1 MSISD
6 SPPPSPEHSVVTNDG
21 GDETASRYRFQYT
34 WAAIACCRLLDE
46 TEDVTEV
53 YCEHHED
60 ILIKHND
67 GAFSGHQVK
76 TRDANQPTWRTDDK
90 QVSVALKRFVQLD
103 HNYPDCF
110 RSFHFLTNHPFH
122 VTTAATSL
130 PYFLGQVGEAQ
141 ALEDLANPVRRRLG
155 QLAIAAQVSE
165 SIVYRALKKT
175 TTSSE
180 LPKLRDATIRLIDM
194 LTDCWEDASECPHEV
209 IRQVAR
215 ALIDECAR
223 ASALDHRQ
231 LLPAYVPALNPA
243 SNDLARIDGKRMTLE
258 RVERV
263 LHDGMTSTATLTGLP
278 ELRPTPGQGH
288 GDLLLAKLDAGG
300 FSIVSRNSAED
311 LRNKADYLAI
321 ASLSRLGHA
330 KGLKRYE
337 HMRSLVLSDAS
348 RAYEETT
355 DQHSSFGP
363 VMREALRRRFQ
374 DRRLRNEQLHDYM
387 DEHLEGIA
395 YSLTAQCVVQWSID
409 QPWDSHD

>member
-6 SPPPSPEHSVVTNDG
+6 SPPPSPEHSVTTNDS
-21 GDETASRYRFQYT
+21 GDETGSRYRFQYT
-34 WAAIACCRLLDE
+34 WAAIICCRLLDG
-46 TEDVTEV
+46 TQDVAEV

-67 GAFSGHQVK
+67 GTFSGHQVK
-76 TRDANQPTWRTDDK
+76 TRDANQRTWRTDDN
-90 QVSVALKRFVQLD
+90 QVKGALKRFVQLEHD
-103 HNYPDCF
+103 YPNYF

-130 PYFLGQVGEAQ
+130 PHFLGQVGEAQ
-141 ALEDLANPVRRRLG
+141 ALEDLTNPVRQRLNR
-155 QLAIAAQVSE
+155 LAIAAQASE
-165 SIVYRALKKT
+165 AIVFRALKKT
-175 TTSSE
+175 TTSSD
-180 LPKLRDATIRLIDM
+180 LPKLRDATIRLIET
-194 LTDCWEDASECPHEV
+194 LADCWEHASECSHEV
-209 IRQVAR
+209 IRKAAR

-231 LLPAYVPALNPA
+231 LLPAYVPVLNLA
-243 SNDLARIDGKRMTLE
+243 SNDRPSIDGKRMILE

-278 ELRPTPGQGH
+278 ELRPTPGEGR

-300 FSIVSRNSAED
+300 FSIVSCNSAED

-321 ASLSRLGHA
+321 ASLGRIGHE

-348 RAYEETT
+348 RAYEETK
-355 DQHSSFGP
+355 DGHSSFGP
-363 VMREALRRRFQ
+363 AMREALRRRFQ
-374 DRRLRNEQLHDYM
+374 DRRLRNEQLHEYM
-387 DEHLEGIA
+387 DEHMEGIA

-409 QPWDSHD
+409 QRWESS